1 MFQQQART
9 RLRDKL
15 DYEQW
20 ALNELE
26 SEYGAFPDR
35 LGSMIIEN
43 ERLSVKELTGLT
55 VRVSQSRVEDVI
67 QRLYPLIFAASYKC
81 LDMIVEWILE
91 ENTGKY
97 NQQWGYTDKNEDV
110 NRLFYTGSL
119 HLPPVFSQ
127 DPDIFER
134 LLRLYGPLMDHRHA
148 VVHRHDFEVAN
159 GEFAVKDKHGT
170 PYSFIDVQLFS
181 FAKAGTVSAEILLDN
196 TMAKDQER
204 ELKHY
209 LDNLDFVHKQSRFD
223 IAAPWSPTI
232 EYRAEA
238 VDHNPASWEIDL
250 DLVQQA
256 DDTTST
262 KGFYLKIVGK
272 VDGRTAC
279 TWKIPS
285 EAIPDK
291 KTLELTEQ
299 SSDFEEYRL

>member
-26 SEYGAFPDR
+26 NEYNAFPDR
-35 LGSMIIEN
+35 VGGIIIEN
-43 ERLSVKELTGLT
+43 ETISGTEIAVPTAT
-55 VRVSQSRVEDVI
+55 ISQSRVEEVI

-81 LDMIVEWILE
+81 LDMIVEWTLE
-91 ENTGKY
+91 ENTGNY
-97 NQQWGYTDKNEDV
+97 NHQWGYAYKNSET
-110 NRLFYTGSL
+110 NELFDTGKL
-119 HLPPVFSQ
+119 QLPSPFAH
-127 DPDIFER
+127 DTDIFER
-134 LLRLYGPLMDHRHA
+134 LLHLSGALMDHRHA

-170 PYSFIDVQLFS
+170 PYSFTDVQLFS
-181 FAKAGTVSAEILLDN
+181 FAKAGTVSAEILLNN

-209 LDNLDFVHKQSRFD
+209 LDNLDFVHKQSTFD

-238 VDHNPASWEIDL
+238 VDHNPASWEINL

-256 DDTTST
+256 DDATST

-272 VDGRTAC
+272 ADGHTVH
-279 TWKIPS
+279 TWKIPG
-285 EAIPDK
+285 EATPDK